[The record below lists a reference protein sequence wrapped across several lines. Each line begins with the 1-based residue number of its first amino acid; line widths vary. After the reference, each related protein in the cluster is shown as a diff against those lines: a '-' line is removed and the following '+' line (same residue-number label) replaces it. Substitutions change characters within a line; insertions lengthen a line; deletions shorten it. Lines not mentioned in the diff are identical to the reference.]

1 MARKRV
7 KSTGKIGDRVSLVA
21 GIFIGLTFL
30 VSGTGKIFASEKVPA
45 QVLDFISNVM
55 PEILVSP
62 TTIDFLYSIFI
73 PYIIPWAE
81 LILGCCLLIGFMPRL
96 MAALSL
102 PLFSVFLG
110 TNLWLV
116 TQSKHATCASCFGM
130 WEKIFGS
137 LTPLQ
142 SLTYDLV
149 LLAAAILIIIF
160 QPGDFFNSRPWLT
173 NRGNQTKHLVSA
185 TKLKMT
191 RLCEGL
197 RNISFKVSSFLKPI
211 GSKVAQHPY
220 ISLLAGICFLGLIA
234 YSITIQFNGTT
245 VFQNGMK
252 ERIPVVFD
260 ISVEASEKNAVISWM
275 TDRPTLSNIEIR
287 TEDGSYIG
295 TVIGEKPVI
304 SHKLTIDGLSY
315 GTKYHFTILSEDKR
329 VLSGENSF
337 TTLAAKPIP
346 LLISDVAVSEIAETS
361 VAITWRTDRPAT
373 SEVEYWI
380 PGSTDLHIVSG
391 DDFVTNHRVKLVML
405 KADTMYHY
413 RVKSADSNSDQAVW
427 ATEEAVILI
436 SSLQTGKHAP
446 DFTLKSLDG
455 KVITLSDYR
464 GKIVMLDF
472 WLWSCPTCRD
482 KLTIIQE
489 VFTKIPQDKVT
500 IFAIHFK
507 GRDSVIQ
514 SYLTNEGITIPV
526 LLDPEG
532 IVNDL
537 YHTTTFPTTF
547 FIDGN
552 GIIRAINPQF
562 KTVEELESIINNLSG
577 NN

>member
-1 MARKRV
+1 MTRKKV
-7 KSTGKIGDRVSLVA
+7 KSTRNLGDRISLAA

-73 PYIIPWAE
+73 PYIIPWME

-137 LTPLQ
+137 FTPLQ
-142 SLTYDLV
+142 SLIYDAV
-149 LLAAAILIIIF
+149 LITAAILVIVF
-160 QPGDFFNSRPWLT
+160 QTGDFFNSRPWLT

-185 TKLKMT
+185 TKLKMA

-197 RNISFKVSSFLKPI
+197 RNIRLKVSPFLKPI
-211 GSKVAQHPY
+211 GSKIAQHPY
-220 ISLLAGICFLGLIA
+220 ISLLAGMCFLGLIA
-234 YSITIQFNGTT
+234 YSITIQFNGAT
-245 VFQNGMK
+245 VFQNGTK
-252 ERIPVVFD
+252 EKIPVVFD
-260 ISVEASEKNAVISWM
+260 ISVEASGKSAVISWM
-275 TDRPTLSNIEIR
+275 TDRPTLSNIEIC

-295 TVIGEKPVI
+295 TVIGERPVI
-304 SHKLTIDGLSY
+304 SHKLIIDGLSH
-315 GTKYHFTILSEDKR
+315 GTTYYFKILSDGKQ
-329 VLSGENSF
+329 VLSGENYF
-337 TTLAAKPIP
+337 TTLTKEVSP
-346 LLISDVAVSEIAETS
+346 LLISDVRVSETAESS
-361 VAITWRTDRPAT
+361 VVITWTTDRPAT

-380 PGSTDLHIVSG
+380 PGSTDQHIVSA
-391 DDFVTNHRVKLVML
+391 DDFVTDHRVKLVML
-405 KADTMYHY
+405 KVDTMYHY
-413 RVKSADSNSDQAVW
+413 IVKSAESNKDQAEW
-427 ATEEAVILI
+427 GTEEPVILI
-436 SSLQTGKHAP
+436 SSIQIGRYAP
-446 DFTLKSLDG
+446 DFTLKSLNG
-455 KVITLSDYR
+455 EAVTLSDYR

-472 WLWSCPTCRD
+472 WLWSCQKCRE

-489 VFTKIPQDKVT
+489 VFSTIPKEKAA

-514 SYLTNEGITIPV
+514 SYVTNEGLTLPV

-537 YHTTTFPTTF
+537 YQTINFPTTF

-552 GIIRAINPQF
+552 GIIRAIDPQF
-562 KTVEELESIINNLSG
+562 TTVEELIGIINNLS
-577 NN
+577 NNK